1 MISNISL
8 KDLDSIENIGMLS
21 LPIYYKQKE
30 LKHLI
35 NNKCYLLHKITY
47 FNDISGFHISK
58 LHNDRIHIMS
68 ISVHPEKRNNKLG
81 TILLDHLKKY
91 KLPIT
96 LFVQQSNKIA
106 IDFYRKNDFKVLK
119 SISNYYCNLECNHA
133 YFMCYK

>member
-1 MISNISL
+1 MISDISL

-47 FNDISGFHISK
+47 FNNISGFHISK

-91 KLPIT
+91 KLPIIAVGMGEKEDDLQPFKAELFTKT
-96 LFVQQSNKIA
+96 L
-106 IDFYRKNDFKVLK
+106 L
-119 SISNYYCNLECNHA
+119 SIS
-133 YFMCYK
+133 